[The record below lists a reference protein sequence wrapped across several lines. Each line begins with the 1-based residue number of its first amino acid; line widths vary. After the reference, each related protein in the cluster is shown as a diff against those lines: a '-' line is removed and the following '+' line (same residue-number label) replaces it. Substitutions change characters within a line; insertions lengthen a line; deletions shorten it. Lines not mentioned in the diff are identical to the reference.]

1 VTLPLLLLQKER
13 KWHLIISIA
22 MRILREREREREKKK
37 NSYKMIAKVLTK
49 QIFNLLLAG
58 HRILVITW

>member
-1 VTLPLLLLQKER
+1 MAFNYF
-13 KWHLIISIA
+13 HIA

-37 NSYKMIAKVLTK
+37 KKRKKKNCYKMIAKVLTK